1 MMIKFLVLSRNNT
14 MPHRAALIGIC
25 LGSFIATARG
35 AQSVPV
41 DDFRTWARTHAHPIT
56 ISDGDTGF
64 TDLSPVAK
72 IIGSARVVAFG
83 EPIHGAHEPLAARN
97 RLIRYLVTQQGFNA
111 VALET
116 ALSTSKRLYDY
127 VLGNTT
133 ESDSAAATAF
143 SYGFDAY
150 KENHELLRWLRSYN
164 LAHPMSQ
171 RAAIYGIDLA
181 GQGFP
186 TAYRSLEAVLTFLD
200 RADMQLGSATRAD
213 FADLLPKFRVDRYT
227 LLPQPEKDQIS
238 IKVHDLV
245 ALLARWRPPLTA
257 ATSLNDYEWA
267 LRQAVNAE
275 QDDAYLRLAP
285 RGWPGWAPEL
295 PQKPGPEPLDS
306 HFRETQRMREVAIAD
321 NLRWVLER
329 AGAQGRVIFFA
340 HDNHVKTH
348 ELRVLLGARDD
359 SVWDGLQQAGVFA
372 RSALGQDFV
381 VIGTYYGTAEGFP
394 APNHVLPL
402 NPRTMDG
409 LLGSLGSPAYLIDLR
424 ELPKVG
430 PLADW
435 FRRPHEVR
443 DSLDGTNLVRPL
455 EAYDAILYIE
465 QLTPSRRP

>member
-1 MMIKFLVLSRNNT
+1 MS
-14 MPHRAALIGIC
+14 HRAALIGSC
-25 LGSFIATARG
+25 LASLIATALG
-35 AQSVPV
+35 AQTVPV
-41 DDFRTWARTHAHPIT
+41 DDFRIWARTHAHPIT
-56 ISDGDTGF
+56 ISDRDTGF

-72 IIGSARVVAFG
+72 IIGHARVVALG
-83 EPIHGAHEPLAARN
+83 EPIHGAHEPLAARS
-97 RLIRYLVTQQGFNA
+97 RLIRYLVTQQGFTA

-150 KENHELLRWLRSYN
+150 EENRELLRWLRSYN
-164 LAHPMSQ
+164 AAHPMSQ
-171 RAAIYGIDLA
+171 RVALYGIDLT

-186 TAYRSLEAVLTFLD
+186 TAYRSLEAVLAFLD
-200 RADMQLGSATRAD
+200 RADAQLGSATRAD
-213 FADLLPKFRVDRYT
+213 FAELLPKFRVDRYT
-227 LLPQPEKDQIS
+227 VLPQAEKDRIS

-245 ALLARWRPPLTA
+245 ALLARQRPQLTA

-295 PQKPGPEPLDS
+295 PQKPGSEALDS
-306 HFRETQRMREVAIAD
+306 QFRETQMMREVAMAD

-329 AGAQGRVIFFA
+329 AGGRGRVMFFA
-340 HDNHVKTH
+340 PDNHVKTH
-348 ELRVLLGARDD
+348 ELRVPLSEPDGSL
-359 SVWDGLQQAGVFA
+359 WDGLQQAGVFA
-372 RSALGQDFV
+372 RLALGQDLV
-381 VIGTYYGTAEGFP
+381 VIGTCYGTAEGFP
-394 APNHVLPL
+394 GANHVRPP
-402 NPRTMDG
+402 NASAMDG
-409 LLGSLGSPAYLIDLR
+409 LLASWGSPAYLIDLR
-424 ELPKVG
+424 ELPKAG

-435 FRRPHEVR
+435 FGHPHEVR

-455 EAYDAILYIE
+455 QAYDAILYIR
-465 QLTPSRRP
+465 QLTPSRRR